1 MFNFMNIFMYC
12 VVKKKEILKDN
23 ILLFMYDYG

>member
-12 VVKKKEILKDN
+12 VVKKEILKDN
-23 ILLFMYDYG
+23 ILLFMYDY